1 MRSLRRD
8 LHQQPARLEEFRS
21 IYAKLELEGNVPGA
35 ADTLHDLILETQA
48 HIDKAK
54 LREEEAVSDVLKH
67 MKDPSTKLFF
77 ANRVGPAQVSQMI
90 RELTGRKPIP
100 GLASLMTGDPALEW
114 KRKKKSTLKTLLRD
128 DGKKIPFTCGPS
140 SVILANRAHESL
152 NSATP
157 MDELQET
164 QRLSEI
170 TESSRK
176 EVVGEAPIGQ
186 IQAAP
191 EREEEKGNEHELKDN
206 PPADQGTDIPSN
218 LFEVGEISKF
228 GLEVSSTPSSPGLG
242 DCEALK
248 ENPAGKTKSRSI
260 WRKVKISKIFE
271 SR

>member
-1 MRSLRRD
+1 
-8 LHQQPARLEEFRS
+8 
-21 IYAKLELEGNVPGA
+21 
-35 ADTLHDLILETQA
+35 LILETQA